1 MADRSTPASRT
12 GIDEEDPDPLLTVTD
27 AARRSGVSRFTV
39 AGWITGGKLPAVRI
53 DGRRRVR
60 PTDLAATQATAHL
73 GDVVPAWRDDR
84 QRAGTRLRELREAA
98 GLTQLQLAAA
108 SGLTHE
114 AISNLETGKRSPLA
128 ATVGALAQA
137 LRVEPE
143 RFVASD
149 QIGLSLV
156 TTAEAAKR
164 LDVPMGRVQVWVK
177 DGTLPGTK
185 VSGEWRVPAVAVAE
199 LNRSGRLRGR
209 SRRLDPRYRG

>member
-1 MADRSTPASRT
+1 MADRSTPESRT

-84 QRAGTRLRELREAA
+84 QRAGTRLREVREAA

-128 ATVGALAQA
+128 ATVQALAQA
-137 LRVEPE
+137 LGVEPE
-143 RFVASD
+143 RFVAYD
-149 QIGLSLV
+149 HVGLTMV
-156 TTAEAAKR
+156 TTAEAAKQ
-164 LDVPMGRVQVWVK
+164 LDVPVGRVQVWLK
-177 DGTLPGTK
+177 DGMLPGTK

>member
-1 MADRSTPASRT
+1 MDPPPRDTG
-12 GIDEEDPDPLLTVTD
+12 GIDDAQTDLLTVTD
-27 AARRSGVSRFTV
+27 AARRAGLSRWTV

-60 PTDLAATQATAHL
+60 PTDLAATQASAHL
-73 GDVVPAWRDDR
+73 GEVLPAWRQER
-84 QRAGTRLRELREAA
+84 QRAGRRLRQLREAA

-114 AISNLETGKRSPLA
+114 AISNLETGKRAPLA
-128 ATVGALAQA
+128 ATVRVLARALG
-137 LRVEPE
+137 VEPD
-143 RFVASD
+143 RFVSSD
-149 QIGLSLV
+149 PLGLSVV
-156 TTAEAAKR
+156 TTAEAAQR
-164 LDVPMGRVQVWVK
+164 LDVPVGRVQVWLK
-177 DGTLPGTK
+177 EGALPGTK

>member
-1 MADRSTPASRT
+1 MADRSTPESRT
-12 GIDEEDPDPLLTVTD
+12 LTPESDPDALLTVAE

-84 QRAGTRLRELREAA
+84 QRAGTRLREVREAA

-128 ATVGALAQA
+128 ATVSALAQA
-137 LRVEPE
+137 LGVEPE
-143 RFVASD
+143 RFVAYD
-149 QIGLSLV
+149 QVGLTMV

-164 LDVPMGRVQVWVK
+164 LDVPVARVQVWLK
-177 DGTLPGTK
+177 EGTLPGTK